1 MKIKARNGIIFV
13 PSIPYNIVCSK
24 MRTQF
29 GMSVLN
35 GGFKQACYSSDKSNP
50 SGPDA
55 EIFMKKYVNTMVDS
69 VRWITSGLFKVVH
82 TG

>member
-1 MKIKARNGIIFV
+1 MEIKARNAIIFV

-35 GGFKQACYSSDKSNP
+35 DFKQAFSSSDKSNP

-55 EIFMKKYVNTMVDS
+55 EIFIKKYGNTMVDS
-69 VRWITSGLFKVVH
+69 VRWITSGLFN
-82 TG
+82 